1 MTEAEKQAIAA
12 AAEAANRLRTD
23 PAFQAAVIS
32 LRASKVAEME
42 REQANVINAMLS
54 GMPANNIE
62 AVRTIRAEIKAI
74 DGICQEI
81 ANAILRAPRKPMA
94 VA

>member
-12 AAEAANRLRTD
+12 AAEAANRLRND
-23 PAFQAAVIS
+23 PAFQAAVAS
-32 LRASKVAEME
+32 LRTSKVAEME
-42 REQANVINAMLS
+42 REQANVINAMLN

-62 AVRTIRAEIKAI
+62 TVRTLRAEIKAI

>member
-1 MTEAEKQAIAA
+1 MTEDEKLAIAS
-12 AAEAANRLRTD
+12 AAEEANRLRTD
-23 PAFQAAVIS
+23 PAFQTAIRT

-42 REQANVINAMLS
+42 REQANVIASMLA
-54 GMPANNIE
+54 GQPATIE
-62 AVRTIRAEIKAI
+62 TIRTLKAEIKAI
-74 DGICQEI
+74 DGICQEV

>member
-1 MTEAEKQAIAA
+1 MTEAEKQEIAA
-12 AAEAANRLRTD
+12 AAEDANRLRND
-23 PAFQAAVIS
+23 QAFQRAIIS
-32 LRASKVAEME
+32 LRASKLNALE
-42 REQANVINAMLS
+42 REQANLITALLNGQQA
-54 GMPANNIE
+54 NIE
-62 AVRTIRAEIKAI
+62 AIRTLKAEIAAI

>member
-62 AVRTIRAEIKAI
+62 TVRTLRAEIKAI

-81 ANAILRAPRKPMA
+81 ANAVLRAPRKPMA

>member
-1 MTEAEKQAIAA
+1 MTEADKQAIAA

-23 PAFQAAVIS
+23 PAFQAAIVS
-32 LRASKVAEME
+32 LRTSKLAEME
-42 REQANVINAMLS
+42 REQATIITSMLN
-54 GMPANNIE
+54 GQPVNIE
-62 AVRTIRAEIKAI
+62 TVRTLKAEIKAI

>member
-1 MTEAEKQAIAA
+1 MTEAEKQAIAE

-32 LRASKVAEME
+32 LKASKVAEME

-62 AVRTIRAEIKAI
+62 TVRTLRAEIKAI

>member
-1 MTEAEKQAIAA
+1 MTEAERLEIAA
-12 AAEAANRLRTD
+12 AAEDANRLRND
-23 PAFQAAVIS
+23 QAFQAAIRS
-32 LRASKVAEME
+32 LRASKVAAME
-42 REQANVINAMLS
+42 REQASIIAALLN
-54 GMPANNIE
+54 GQPANIE
-62 AVRTIRAEIKAI
+62 TIRTLKAEIAAI

>member
-1 MTEAEKQAIAA
+1 MTEAEKQAIAE
-12 AAEAANRLRTD
+12 AAEAANRLRND
-23 PAFQAAVIS
+23 PAFQAAIVS

-42 REQANVINAMLS
+42 REQANVINAMLN

-62 AVRTIRAEIKAI
+62 TVRTLRAEIKAI

-81 ANAILRAPRKPMA
+81 ANAVLRAPRKPMA

>member
-1 MTEAEKQAIAA
+1 MTEAEKQAIAE
-12 AAEAANRLRTD
+12 AAESANRLRTD

-62 AVRTIRAEIKAI
+62 TVRTLRAEIKAI

-81 ANAILRAPRKPMA
+81 ANAVLRAPRKPMA

>member
-1 MTEAEKQAIAA
+1 MTDAEKQAIAA
-12 AAEAANRLRTD
+12 AAEDANRLRND
-23 PAFQAAVIS
+23 PAFQAAILS
-32 LRASKVAEME
+32 LRASKLADME
-42 REQANVINAMLS
+42 REQANVITSMLNGQS
-54 GMPANNIE
+54 VNIE
-62 AVRTIRAEIKAI
+62 TVRTLMAEIKAI